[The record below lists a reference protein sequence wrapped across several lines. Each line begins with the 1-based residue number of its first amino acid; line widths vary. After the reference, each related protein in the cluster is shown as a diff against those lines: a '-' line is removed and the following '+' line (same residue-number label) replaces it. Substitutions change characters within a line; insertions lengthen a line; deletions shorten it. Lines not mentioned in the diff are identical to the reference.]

1 MTLEDEKPGPA
12 LEDRFRERF
21 AQGRHE
27 FRRAVSNYDSEWTV
41 PTDPVGIITPLKT
54 TPPPPQTSTSEVL
67 PQHSSSLHIRVL
79 LFVLI
84 ALLVLAALNLI
95 LPISCP

>member
-54 TPPPPQTSTSEVL
+54 TPPPPQISTSEVL
-67 PQHSSSLHIRVL
+67 PRHSSSLHIRVL